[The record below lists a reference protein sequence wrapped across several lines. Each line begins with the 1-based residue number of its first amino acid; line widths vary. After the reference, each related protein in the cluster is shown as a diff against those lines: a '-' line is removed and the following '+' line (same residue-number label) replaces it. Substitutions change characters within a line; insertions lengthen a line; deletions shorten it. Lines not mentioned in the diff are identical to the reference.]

1 MPNKKLKSVTFPCEI
16 TKRGNSSYITI
27 FKIYQD
33 MLGVADG
40 DIVNVT
46 LTVPEEY
53 TDDGNES
60 EQE

>member
-1 MPNKKLKSVTFPCEI
+1 MANKKLKSVTFPCEI
-16 TKRGNSSYITI
+16 TKRGNSSYVTI

-33 MLGVADG
+33 MLGVSDG

-53 TDDGNES
+53 TNDGDQP